1 MSDQKGVK
9 TRGMLAQ
16 EGDNTTEA
24 AADNTTE
31 AAAEVTGENAGQ
43 TKLEHEIDMKGLL
56 EYLQVKFDEQNKKMD
71 EQSRTLKTSIAENAN
86 RFQRIEDSLK
96 VQAEKHSQTV
106 QKLKQDMTK
115 QCDDVRIE
123 AAEEVK
129 KSEGKLVE
137 LVSQSE
143 ERLLE
148 VVDEHKKEVNDC
160 CATVEDKSILRDK
173 QLEVDLASVQREV
186 NSLKQEILKETT
198 EASATVFLSSG
209 MQNPP
214 VQQPKVIGLNPYST
228 PFTPAR
234 SERQFTSHQSQTRT
248 FHGLDF
254 VNFLNLMGRCPWS
267 HTSHS
272 LRILP
277 R

>member
-1 MSDQKGVK
+1 
-9 TRGMLAQ
+9 MLAQ
-16 EGDNTTEA
+16 EVDNTIEDKTEA
-24 AADNTTE
+24 AV
-31 AAAEVTGENAGQ
+31 EVTGENAGQ
-43 TKLEHEIDMKGLL
+43 TKHDQEIDIKGLL
-56 EYLQVKFDEQNKKMD
+56 EYLQGKFDEQNKKMD

-106 QKLKQDMTK
+106 QKLNQDMKK
-115 QCDDVRIE
+115 QSDDVRMK
-123 AAEEVK
+123 VK
-129 KSEGKLVE
+129 ISEGKLVE
-137 LVSQSE
+137 LVYQSE

-148 VVDEHKKEVNDC
+148 VVGERKKEVNDC
-160 CATVEDKSILRDK
+160 YTTVEDKSILRDK

-267 HTSHS
+267 YISHS

>member
-1 MSDQKGVK
+1 
-9 TRGMLAQ
+9 
-16 EGDNTTEA
+16 
-24 AADNTTE
+24 
-31 AAAEVTGENAGQ
+31 
-43 TKLEHEIDMKGLL
+43 MKGLL
-56 EYLQVKFDEQNKKMD
+56 EYLQGKFDEQNKKMD

-96 VQAEKHSQTV
+96 VQAEKHSQAV

-160 CATVEDKSILRDK
+160 CATVEVKSILRDK
-173 QLEVDLASVQREV
+173 QLEVDLASMQREV
-186 NSLKQEILKETT
+186 KSLK
-198 EASATVFLSSG
+198 
-209 MQNPP
+209 
-214 VQQPKVIGLNPYST
+214 
-228 PFTPAR
+228 
-234 SERQFTSHQSQTRT
+234 
-248 FHGLDF
+248 
-254 VNFLNLMGRCPWS
+254 
-267 HTSHS
+267 
-272 LRILP
+272 
-277 R
+277 